1 MLAHRLRH
9 RVAVQQVVEA
19 QNPDTGARTELWVDY
34 QLTDGTLM
42 NAVPAEVLTGAGR
55 EYVQSGATQSEYN
68 ARMNLRWFP
77 NLNTKMRIVWDGS
90 TYDIVSIE
98 TDATARQEY
107 RLKVIST
114 GPLVAPEEI
123 DLVWSEAGVY
133 YYQ

>member
-9 RVAVQQVVEA
+9 RVAVQQIVEA
-19 QNPDTGARTELWVDY
+19 QNPDTGARTELWVNA
-34 QLTDGTLM
+34 QLPDATVLD
-42 NAVPAEVLTGAGR
+42 AVPAEVLTGVGR
-55 EYVQSGATQSEYN
+55 EYVQSGATQSEYS

-77 NLNTKMRIVWDGS
+77 GLNTKMRIVWDGA
-90 TYDIVSIE
+90 TFDIVSID

-114 GPLVAPEEI
+114 GPLVEPEEI

>member
-9 RVAVQQVVEA
+9 RIDIQQVAEE
-19 QNPDTGARTELWVDY
+19 QDPETGAVGNVWVSLY
-34 QLTDGTLM
+34 T
-42 NAVPAEVLTGAGR
+42 NVPAEVLTGVGK
-55 EYVQSGATQSEYN
+55 EFVQSASLQAQYS
-68 ARMNLRWFP
+68 ARINLRWFP
-77 NLNTKMRIVWDGS
+77 GLHTKMRIVWDGN

-114 GPLVAPEEI
+114 GPIEAPAEI
-123 DLVWSEAGVY
+123 DLTWDTTGIY